1 MTNLLRFRA
10 ALLSFFIL
18 FTSFAPQAVASFD
31 LTKLQGKQTSSFV
44 TVNEAFPFNFM
55 QQGDRVYLD
64 WQVMPDYYLYQQRIS
79 VTANGA
85 KIADLVMEEGTPYN
99 DEFFG
104 DVNIYTE
111 PLTIT
116 VPLISVSDNAELT
129 VRYQGCAKAGF
140 CYPPEIRKIPLSAL
154 TGLSSYQDET
164 ANTHVVAKNDDAPV
178 GVEKKT
184 SPNSEQKEV
193 SQTQQQELADNL
205 GDAWWTP
212 FLFLALGIGLA
223 FTPCVLPMY
232 PILTGI
238 VLGGGKLSHSKA
250 FKLSFVYVQGMA
262 LTYTLLGLVVASAG
276 LQFQAALQHPYVLI
290 GLSVMFVLLAL
301 SMFGAY
307 TIQLPSSLQTKLN
320 DISNQQKGGN
330 LGGVFAMG
338 AISGLVCSPCTTAPL
353 SGALLYVAKSGDLL
367 TGAVALYALAIG
379 MGIPLI
385 LAAVFGNKLLP
396 KAGVWMTHVKTLFGF
411 ILLAVPVFLLERI
424 LPHNVT
430 PFVWSALGVAAF
442 GWLYHVKATMPQ
454 SWKTS
459 VAGIIAI
466 LGIVGSAIPVI
477 DAISD
482 KTHTE
487 VNTTTQTVTFKKIAN
502 LEDLNRELEAAK
514 AQGKPVMLDFYADW
528 CVACKEFEKYTFHN
542 EKVEPLLGQFILLQA
557 DVTKNSPED
566 IALLQQLKVLGLPTI
581 DFWNSNGDYLS
592 NARLTGFMKAEPF
605 MNHLSTNVTN
615 VEE

>member
-18 FTSFAPQAVASFD
+18 FSSFASQAIASFD
-31 LTKLQGKQTSSFV
+31 LTKFRGEQTSSFV

-85 KIADLVMEEGTPYN
+85 EIANLVMEEGTPHN

-104 DVNIYTE
+104 NVNIYTE

-116 VPLISVSDNAELT
+116 VPLISVSDDAELT

-140 CYPPEIRKIPLSAL
+140 CYPPEIRKIPLSEL
-154 TGLSSYQDET
+154 TALSSYQDET
-164 ANTHVVAKNDDAPV
+164 ANTHVIAKSDSAPV
-178 GVEKKT
+178 SVEKNT
-184 SPNSEQKEV
+184 SSNSEKKEV

-212 FLFLALGIGLA
+212 FLFLALGVGLA

-238 VLGGGKLSHSKA
+238 VLGGGKLSHGNA

-276 LQFQAALQHPYVLI
+276 MQFQAALQHPYVLI
-290 GLSVMFVLLAL
+290 GLSIMFVLLAL

-424 LPHNVT
+424 LSHSIT
-430 PFVWSALGVAAF
+430 LFIWSALGVAAF

-459 VAGIIAI
+459 IAGIIAI

-477 DAISD
+477 DAISG
-482 KTHTE
+482 KTHTD
-487 VNTTTQTVTFKKIAN
+487 VNTTTQTVTFKKISTI
-502 LEDLNRELEAAK
+502 EDLNRELETAK

-542 EKVEPLLGQFILLQA
+542 EKVEPLLGEFVLLQA
-557 DVTKNSPED
+557 DVTKNSSED
-566 IALLQQLKVLGLPTI
+566 ITLLQQLKVLGLPTI
-581 DFWNSNGDYLS
+581 DFWNANGDYLS
-592 NARLTGFMKAEPF
+592 DARLTGFMKAGPF

>member
-10 ALLSFFIL
+10 AFLSLFIL
-18 FTSFAPQAVASFD
+18 LTSFAPQALAAFD
-31 LTKLQGKQTSSFV
+31 LTKLQGNQPSSFV

-85 KIADLVMEEGTPYN
+85 EIANLVMEEGTPHN

-104 DVNIYTE
+104 NVNIYTE

-154 TGLSSYQDET
+154 TGLSSYQDEAT
-164 ANTHVVAKNDDAPV
+164 NTHVVAKSDTAPV
-178 GVEKKT
+178 SVEKNT
-184 SPNSEQKEV
+184 SLAPEPKVV

-238 VLGGGKLSHSKA
+238 VLGGGKLSHGKA

-276 LQFQAALQHPYVLI
+276 MQFQAALQHPYVLI
-290 GLSVMFVLLAL
+290 GLSIMFVLLAL

-307 TIQLPSSLQTKLN
+307 TIQLPSNLQTKLN

-367 TGAVALYALAIG
+367 TGAVALYALPIG
-379 MGIPLI
+379 VAIPLI

-424 LPHNVT
+424 LPHSIT
-430 PFVWSALGVAAF
+430 PFIWSALGVAAF

-477 DAISD
+477 DAISG
-482 KTHTE
+482 KTNTE
-487 VNTTTQTVTFKKIAN
+487 VNTTTQAVAFKKISTIK
-502 LEDLNRELEAAK
+502 DLNRELEAAK
-514 AQGKPVMLDFYADW
+514 AQRKPVMLDFYADW

-542 EKVEPLLGQFILLQA
+542 EKVEPLLGEFILLQA
-557 DVTKNSPED
+557 DVTKNSSED

-581 DFWNSNGDYLS
+581 DFWNANGDYLS
-592 NARLTGFMKAEPF
+592 DARLTGFMKAGPF

>member
-18 FTSFAPQAVASFD
+18 FSSFAPQAVASFD
-31 LTKLQGKQTSSFV
+31 LTKLQGEQTSSFV

-85 KIADLVMEEGTPYN
+85 EIANLVMEEGTPHN

-104 DVNIYTE
+104 NVNIYTE

-154 TGLSSYQDET
+154 TGLSSYQDEAT
-164 ANTHVVAKNDDAPV
+164 NTHVVAKSDSAPV
-178 GVEKKT
+178 SVEKNT
-184 SPNSEQKEV
+184 SLAPEPKVV

-238 VLGGGKLSHSKA
+238 VLGGGKLSHGKA

-276 LQFQAALQHPYVLI
+276 MQFQAALQHPYVLI
-290 GLSVMFVLLAL
+290 GLSIMFVLLAL

-424 LPHNVT
+424 LPHNIT
-430 PFVWSALGVAAF
+430 PFIWSALGVAAF

-459 VAGIIAI
+459 IAGIIAI

-477 DAISD
+477 DAISG
-482 KTHTE
+482 KANTE
-487 VNTTTQTVTFKKIAN
+487 ITTRAQTVTFKKIN
-502 LEDLNRELEAAK
+502 TIEDLNRELEAAK
-514 AQGKPVMLDFYADW
+514 AQGKPAMLDFYADW

-542 EKVEPLLGQFILLQA
+542 EKVEPLLGEFILLQA

-581 DFWNSNGDYLS
+581 DFWNANGEYLS
-592 NARLTGFMKAEPF
+592 TSRLTGFMKAVPF
-605 MNHLSTNVTN
+605 AQHLQQSVSL
-615 VEE
+615 VK

>member
-1 MTNLLRFRA
+1 
-10 ALLSFFIL
+10 
-18 FTSFAPQAVASFD
+18 
-31 LTKLQGKQTSSFV
+31 
-44 TVNEAFPFNFM
+44 
-55 QQGDRVYLD
+55 
-64 WQVMPDYYLYQQRIS
+64 
-79 VTANGA
+79 
-85 KIADLVMEEGTPYN
+85 
-99 DEFFG
+99 
-104 DVNIYTE
+104 
-111 PLTIT
+111 
-116 VPLISVSDNAELT
+116 
-129 VRYQGCAKAGF
+129 
-140 CYPPEIRKIPLSAL
+140 
-154 TGLSSYQDET
+154 
-164 ANTHVVAKNDDAPV
+164 
-178 GVEKKT
+178 
-184 SPNSEQKEV
+184 
-193 SQTQQQELADNL
+193 
-205 GDAWWTP
+205 
-212 FLFLALGIGLA
+212 
-223 FTPCVLPMY
+223 
-232 PILTGI
+232 
-238 VLGGGKLSHSKA
+238 
-250 FKLSFVYVQGMA
+250 
-262 LTYTLLGLVVASAG
+262 
-276 LQFQAALQHPYVLI
+276 
-290 GLSVMFVLLAL
+290 MFVLLAL

-379 MGIPLI
+379 MGIPLV

-424 LPHNVT
+424 LPHSIT
-430 PFVWSALGVAAF
+430 PFIWSALGVAAF

-477 DAISD
+477 DAISG
-482 KTHTE
+482 KANTE
-487 VNTTTQTVTFKKIAN
+487 VNTTTQAVTFKNIN
-502 LEDLNRELEAAK
+502 TIEDLNRELQTAK

-542 EKVEPLLGQFILLQA
+542 ENVEPLLGEFILLQA

-566 IALLQQLKVLGLPTI
+566 IELLKQLKVLGLPTI
-581 DFWNSNGDYLS
+581 DFWNANGDYLS
-592 NARLTGFMKAEPF
+592 TSRLTGFMKAEPF
-605 MNHLSTNVTN
+605 MNHLSTNVIN

>member
-164 ANTHVVAKNDDAPV
+164 ANTHVVAKNDNAPV

-184 SPNSEQKEV
+184 SSNSEQKEV

-477 DAISD
+477 DAISG

-487 VNTTTQTVTFKKIAN
+487 VNTTTQTVMFKKIAN